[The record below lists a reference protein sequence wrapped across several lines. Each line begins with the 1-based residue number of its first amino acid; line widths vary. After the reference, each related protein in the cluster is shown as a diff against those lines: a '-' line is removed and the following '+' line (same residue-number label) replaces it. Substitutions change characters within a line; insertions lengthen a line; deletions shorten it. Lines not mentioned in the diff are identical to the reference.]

1 MDRQFWKG
9 AAAGGAVVAVVMLGR
24 FVSIYGGDTVLANRE
39 YAEKLR
45 TLEKVI
51 DTNYLEEKDED
62 ALAEGMY
69 AGLLYG
75 LNDPYSCYYTA
86 EEYEEQNTETEGSY
100 VGIGVA
106 MQKNPDGGVKIAE
119 CYEGG
124 SAYEAGIKVN
134 DIISA
139 IDGKD
144 ITDWEMEEVAD
155 YIKNQEADAVSLTV
169 HREDVEETLKIS
181 VKIADVELPSVHGEM
196 LDEKTGY
203 IEITEF
209 KGVTFEQYKETF
221 ENLEKQGMEKL
232 VIDLRDNPGGL
243 LSSVCDVL
251 GWILPEGLIVY
262 TEDKY
267 GNKVEETCDGKHPL
281 DMPLAVLVN
290 EGSASASEIFAGAVQ
305 DYGVGTIVGT
315 TTFGKGVV
323 QALYPMSDGSAV
335 KLTVSKYYTPKGKN
349 IHGEGIEPDIP
360 VKLDPEL
367 FNQTE
372 ITMEEDN
379 QLQAALQ
386 SLEEQEKEE
395 NNS

>member
-9 AAAGGAVVAVVMLGR
+9 AAVGGAAVVIAMAGR
-24 FVSIYGGDTVLANRE
+24 FVSIYGVDTVLTNRE

-45 TLEKVI
+45 TLEKII
-51 DTNYLEEKDED
+51 DTNYLEEKDKD

-86 EEYEEQNTETEGSY
+86 EEYEKQNTETEGSY

-124 SAYEAGIKVN
+124 SAYAAGIKVN
-134 DIISA
+134 DIISS

-144 ITDWEMEEVAD
+144 ITDWEMEDVAD
-155 YIKNQEADAVSLTV
+155 YIKNREADAVSLTV
-169 HREDVEETLKIS
+169 HRENVEEALDIS
-181 VKIADVELPSVHGEM
+181 VKIADVELPSVYGEM
-196 LDEKTGY
+196 LDKKTGY

-221 ENLEKQGMEKL
+221 ERLKEQGMERL

-243 LSSVCDVL
+243 LTSVCDVL

-267 GNKVEETCDGKHPL
+267 GNKMEETCDGKHPL

-305 DYGVGTIVGT
+305 DYEVGTIVGT

-349 IHGEGIEPDIP
+349 IHGEGISPDIK
-360 VKLDPEL
+360 VKLNPEL
-367 FNQTE
+367 FNETE
-372 ITMEEDN
+372 LTREEDN
-379 QLQAALQ
+379 QLQAAVQ
-386 SLEEQEKEE
+386 SLEEQEK
-395 NNS
+395 

>member
-1 MDRQFWKG
+1 MDKQFWKG
-9 AAAGGAVVAVVMLGR
+9 AAAGGAVAAAVMLGR

-45 TLEKVI
+45 TLEKII
-51 DTNYLEEKDED
+51 DTNYLEEKDKD

-86 EEYEEQNTETEGSY
+86 EEYEEQSTETEGSY

-124 SAYEAGIKVN
+124 SAYAAGIKVN
-134 DIISA
+134 DIISS

-144 ITDWEMEEVAD
+144 ITDWEMEDVAD
-155 YIKNQEADAVSLTV
+155 YIKNREADAVSLTV
-169 HREDVEETLKIS
+169 HRENVEEALDIS
-181 VKIADVELPSVHGEM
+181 VKIADVELPSVYGEM
-196 LDEKTGY
+196 LDKKTGY

-209 KGVTFEQYKETF
+209 KGVTFDQYKETF
-221 ENLEKQGMEKL
+221 ERLKGQGMERL

-243 LSSVCDVL
+243 LTSVCDVL

-267 GNKVEETCDGKHPL
+267 GNKMEETCDGKHPL

-305 DYGVGTIVGT
+305 DYDVGTIVGT

-349 IHGEGIEPDIP
+349 IHGEGISPDIK
-360 VKLDPEL
+360 VKLNPEL

-372 ITMEEDN
+372 LTREEDN
-379 QLQAALQ
+379 QLQTAVQ
-386 SLEEQEKEE
+386 SLEEQEK
-395 NNS
+395 

>member
-9 AAAGGAVVAVVMLGR
+9 AAVGGAAVVIAMTGR
-24 FVSIYGGDTVLANRE
+24 FVSIYGVDTVLTNRE

-45 TLEKVI
+45 TLEKII
-51 DTNYLEEKDED
+51 DTNYLEEKDKD

-86 EEYEEQNTETEGSY
+86 EEYEKQNTETEGSY

-124 SAYEAGIKVN
+124 SAYAAGIKVN
-134 DIISA
+134 DIISS

-144 ITDWEMEEVAD
+144 ITDWEMEDVAD
-155 YIKNQEADAVSLTV
+155 YIKNREADAVSLTV
-169 HREDVEETLKIS
+169 HRENVEEALDIS
-181 VKIADVELPSVHGEM
+181 VKIADVELPSVYGEM
-196 LDEKTGY
+196 LDKRTGY

-221 ENLEKQGMEKL
+221 ERLKEQGMERL

-243 LSSVCDVL
+243 LTSVCDVL

-267 GNKVEETCDGKHPL
+267 GNKMEETCDGKHPL

-305 DYGVGTIVGT
+305 DYEVGTIVGT

-349 IHGEGIEPDIP
+349 IHGEGISPDIK
-360 VKLDPEL
+360 VKLNPEL

-372 ITMEEDN
+372 LTKEEDN
-379 QLQAALQ
+379 QLQAAVQ
-386 SLEEQEKEE
+386 SLEEQEK
-395 NNS
+395 

>member
-9 AAAGGAVVAVVMLGR
+9 AAAGGAVVAAVMLGS

-39 YAEKLR
+39 YAKKLR
-45 TLEKVI
+45 ILENVI

-86 EEYEEQNTETEGSY
+86 EEYEKQNTETEGSY

-124 SAYEAGIKVN
+124 SAYKAGIKVN

-155 YIKNQEADAVSLTV
+155 YIKNQESDAVSLTV
-169 HREDVEETLKIS
+169 HREGVEEALEIS
-181 VKIADVELPSVHGEM
+181 VNIADVELPSVYGEM
-196 LDEKTGY
+196 LDERTGY

-221 ENLEKQGMEKL
+221 ERLEKQGMEKL

-251 GWILPEGLIVY
+251 GQILPEGLIVY

-267 GNKVEETCDGKHPL
+267 GNKMEETCDGKHPL
-281 DMPLAVLVN
+281 NMPLAVLVN

-323 QALYPMSDGSAV
+323 QAVYPMSDGSAV

-349 IHGEGIEPDIP
+349 IHGEGIKPDIS
-360 VKLDPEL
+360 VKMDPEL

-379 QLQAALQ
+379 QLQAALD
-386 SLEEQEKEE
+386 SLEEQEK
-395 NNS
+395 

>member
-9 AAAGGAVVAVVMLGR
+9 AAVGGAAVVIAMAGR
-24 FVSIYGGDTVLANRE
+24 FVSIYGVDTVLTNRE

-45 TLEKVI
+45 TLEKII
-51 DTNYLEEKDED
+51 DTNYLEEKDKD

-86 EEYEEQNTETEGSY
+86 EEYEKQNTETEGSY

-124 SAYEAGIKVN
+124 SAYAAGIKVN
-134 DIISA
+134 DIISS

-144 ITDWEMEEVAD
+144 ITDWEMEDVAD
-155 YIKNQEADAVSLTV
+155 YIKNREADAVSLTV
-169 HREDVEETLKIS
+169 HRENIEEALDIS
-181 VKIADVELPSVHGEM
+181 VKIADVELPSVYGEM
-196 LDEKTGY
+196 LDKKTGY

-221 ENLEKQGMEKL
+221 ERLKEQGMERL

-243 LSSVCDVL
+243 LTSVCDVL

-267 GNKVEETCDGKHPL
+267 GNKMEETCDGKHPL

-305 DYGVGTIVGT
+305 DYEVGTIVGT

-349 IHGEGIEPDIP
+349 IHGEGISPDIK
-360 VKLDPEL
+360 VKLNPEL

-372 ITMEEDN
+372 LTREEDN
-379 QLQAALQ
+379 QLQAAVQ
-386 SLEEQEKEE
+386 SLEEQEK
-395 NNS
+395 

>member
-9 AAAGGAVVAVVMLGR
+9 AAVGGAAVVIAMAGR
-24 FVSIYGGDTVLANRE
+24 FVSIYGVDTVLTNRE

-45 TLEKVI
+45 TLEKII
-51 DTNYLEEKDED
+51 DTNYLEEKDKD

-86 EEYEEQNTETEGSY
+86 EEYEKQNTETEGSY

-124 SAYEAGIKVN
+124 SAYAAGIKVN
-134 DIISA
+134 DIISS

-144 ITDWEMEEVAD
+144 ITDWEMEDVAD
-155 YIKNQEADAVSLTV
+155 YIKNREADAVSLTV
-169 HREDVEETLKIS
+169 HRENVEEALEIS
-181 VKIADVELPSVHGEM
+181 VKIADVELPSVYGEM
-196 LDEKTGY
+196 LDKKTGY

-221 ENLEKQGMEKL
+221 ERLKEQGMERL

-243 LSSVCDVL
+243 LTSVCDVL

-267 GNKVEETCDGKHPL
+267 GNKMEETCDGKHPL

-305 DYGVGTIVGT
+305 DYEVGTIVGT

-349 IHGEGIEPDIP
+349 IHGEGISPDIK
-360 VKLDPEL
+360 VKLNPEL

-372 ITMEEDN
+372 LTREEDN
-379 QLQAALQ
+379 QLQAAVQ
-386 SLEEQEKEE
+386 SLEEQEK
-395 NNS
+395 

>member
-9 AAAGGAVVAVVMLGR
+9 AAVGGAAVVIAMAGR
-24 FVSIYGGDTVLANRE
+24 FVSIYGVDTVLTNRE

-45 TLEKVI
+45 TLEKII
-51 DTNYLEEKDED
+51 DTNYLEEKDKD

-86 EEYEEQNTETEGSY
+86 EEYEKQNTETEGSY

-124 SAYEAGIKVN
+124 SAYAAGIKVN
-134 DIISA
+134 DIISS

-144 ITDWEMEEVAD
+144 ITDWEMEDVAD
-155 YIKNQEADAVSLTV
+155 YIKNREADAVSLTV
-169 HREDVEETLKIS
+169 HRENIEEALDIS
-181 VKIADVELPSVHGEM
+181 VKIADVELPSVYGEM
-196 LDEKTGY
+196 LDKKTGY

-221 ENLEKQGMEKL
+221 ERLKEQGMERL

-243 LSSVCDVL
+243 LTSVCDVL

-267 GNKVEETCDGKHPL
+267 GNKMEETCDGKHPL

-305 DYGVGTIVGT
+305 DYEVGTIVGT

-349 IHGEGIEPDIP
+349 IHGEGISPDIK
-360 VKLDPEL
+360 VKLNPEL

-372 ITMEEDN
+372 LTREEDN
-379 QLQAALQ
+379 QLQTAVQ
-386 SLEEQEKEE
+386 SLEEQEK
-395 NNS
+395 

>member
-1 MDRQFWKG
+1 MDKQFWKG
-9 AAAGGAVVAVVMLGR
+9 AAAGGAVAAAVMLGR

-45 TLEKVI
+45 TLEKII
-51 DTNYLEEKDED
+51 DTNYLEEKDKD

-86 EEYEEQNTETEGSY
+86 EEYEEQSTETEGSY

-124 SAYEAGIKVN
+124 SAYAAGIKVN
-134 DIISA
+134 DIISS

-144 ITDWEMEEVAD
+144 ITDWEMEDVAD
-155 YIKNQEADAVSLTV
+155 YIKNREADAVSLTV
-169 HREDVEETLKIS
+169 HRENVEEALDIS
-181 VKIADVELPSVHGEM
+181 VKIADVELPSVYGEM
-196 LDEKTGY
+196 LDKKTGY

-209 KGVTFEQYKETF
+209 KGVTFDQYKETF
-221 ENLEKQGMEKL
+221 ERLKGQGMERL

-243 LSSVCDVL
+243 LTSVCDVL

-267 GNKVEETCDGKHPL
+267 GNKMEETCDGKHPL

-305 DYGVGTIVGT
+305 DYEVGTIVGT

-349 IHGEGIEPDIP
+349 IHGEGISPDIK
-360 VKLDPEL
+360 VKLNPEL

-372 ITMEEDN
+372 LTREEDN
-379 QLQAALQ
+379 QLQTAVQ
-386 SLEEQEKEE
+386 SLEEQEK
-395 NNS
+395 

>member
-9 AAAGGAVVAVVMLGR
+9 AAVGGAVVVIAMAGR
-24 FVSIYGGDTVLANRE
+24 FVSIYGVDTVLTNRE

-45 TLEKVI
+45 TLEKII
-51 DTNYLEEKDED
+51 DTNYLEEKDKD

-86 EEYEEQNTETEGSY
+86 EEYEKQNTETEGSY

-124 SAYEAGIKVN
+124 SAYAAGIKVN
-134 DIISA
+134 DIISS

-144 ITDWEMEEVAD
+144 ITDWEMEDVAD
-155 YIKNQEADAVSLTV
+155 YIKNREADAVSLTV
-169 HREDVEETLKIS
+169 HRENVEEALDIS
-181 VKIADVELPSVHGEM
+181 VKIADVELPSVYGEM
-196 LDEKTGY
+196 LDKRTGY

-221 ENLEKQGMEKL
+221 ERLKEQGMERL

-243 LSSVCDVL
+243 LTSVCDVL

-267 GNKVEETCDGKHPL
+267 GNKMEETCDGKHPL

-305 DYGVGTIVGT
+305 DYEVGTIVGT

-349 IHGEGIEPDIP
+349 IHGAGISPDIK
-360 VKLDPEL
+360 VKLNPEL

-372 ITMEEDN
+372 LTREEDN
-379 QLQAALQ
+379 QLQAAVQ
-386 SLEEQEKEE
+386 SLEEQEK
-395 NNS
+395 

>member
-9 AAAGGAVVAVVMLGR
+9 AAVGGAAVVIAMAGR
-24 FVSIYGGDTVLANRE
+24 FVSIYGVDTVLTNRE

-45 TLEKVI
+45 TLEKII
-51 DTNYLEEKDED
+51 DTNYLEEKDKD

-86 EEYEEQNTETEGSY
+86 EEYEKQNTETEGSY

-124 SAYEAGIKVN
+124 SAYAAGIKVN
-134 DIISA
+134 DIISS

-144 ITDWEMEEVAD
+144 ITDWEMEDVAD
-155 YIKNQEADAVSLTV
+155 YIKNREADAVSLTV
-169 HREDVEETLKIS
+169 HRENVEEALDIS
-181 VKIADVELPSVHGEM
+181 VKIADVELPSVYGEM
-196 LDEKTGY
+196 LDKKTGY

-221 ENLEKQGMEKL
+221 ERLKEQGMERL

-243 LSSVCDVL
+243 LTSVCDVL

-267 GNKVEETCDGKHPL
+267 GNKMEETCDGKHPL

-305 DYGVGTIVGT
+305 DYEVGTIVGT
-315 TTFGKGVV
+315 RTFGKGVV

-349 IHGEGIEPDIP
+349 IHGEGISPDIK
-360 VKLDPEL
+360 VKLNPEL

-372 ITMEEDN
+372 LTREEDN
-379 QLQAALQ
+379 QLQAAVQ
-386 SLEEQEKEE
+386 SLEEQEK
-395 NNS
+395 

>member
-9 AAAGGAVVAVVMLGR
+9 AAVGGAAVVIAMAGR
-24 FVSIYGGDTVLANRE
+24 FVSIYGVDTVLTNRE

-45 TLEKVI
+45 TLEKII
-51 DTNYLEEKDED
+51 DTNYLEEKDKD

-86 EEYEEQNTETEGSY
+86 EEYEKQNTETEGSY

-124 SAYEAGIKVN
+124 SAYAAGIKVN
-134 DIISA
+134 DIISS

-144 ITDWEMEEVAD
+144 ITDWEMEDVAD
-155 YIKNQEADAVSLTV
+155 YIKNREADAVSLTV
-169 HREDVEETLKIS
+169 HRENVEEALDIS
-181 VKIADVELPSVHGEM
+181 VKIADVELPSVYGEM
-196 LDEKTGY
+196 LDKKTGY

-221 ENLEKQGMEKL
+221 ERLKEQGMERL

-243 LSSVCDVL
+243 LTSVCDVL

-267 GNKVEETCDGKHPL
+267 GNKMEETCDGKHPL
-281 DMPLAVLVN
+281 DMPLAGLVN

-305 DYGVGTIVGT
+305 DYEVGTIVGT

-349 IHGEGIEPDIP
+349 IHGEGISPDIK
-360 VKLDPEL
+360 VKLNPEL

-372 ITMEEDN
+372 LTREEDN
-379 QLQAALQ
+379 QLQAAVQ
-386 SLEEQEKEE
+386 SLEEQEK
-395 NNS
+395 

>member
-9 AAAGGAVVAVVMLGR
+9 AAVGGAVVVIAMAGR
-24 FVSIYGGDTVLANRE
+24 FVSIYGVDTVLTNRE

-45 TLEKVI
+45 TLEKII
-51 DTNYLEEKDED
+51 DTNYLEEKDKD

-86 EEYEEQNTETEGSY
+86 EEYEKQNTETEGSY

-124 SAYEAGIKVN
+124 SAYAAGIKVN
-134 DIISA
+134 DIISS

-144 ITDWEMEEVAD
+144 ITDWEMEDVAD
-155 YIKNQEADAVSLTV
+155 YIKNREADAVSLTV
-169 HREDVEETLKIS
+169 HRENVEEALDIS
-181 VKIADVELPSVHGEM
+181 VKIADVELPSVYGEM
-196 LDEKTGY
+196 LDKKTGY

-221 ENLEKQGMEKL
+221 ERLKEQGMERL

-243 LSSVCDVL
+243 LTSVCDVL

-267 GNKVEETCDGKHPL
+267 GNKMEETCDGKHPL
-281 DMPLAVLVN
+281 DMPLTVLVN

-305 DYGVGTIVGT
+305 DYEVGTIVGT

-349 IHGEGIEPDIP
+349 IHGEGISPDIK
-360 VKLDPEL
+360 VKLNPEL

-372 ITMEEDN
+372 LTREEDN
-379 QLQAALQ
+379 QLQAAVQ
-386 SLEEQEKEE
+386 SLEEQEK
-395 NNS
+395 

>member
-9 AAAGGAVVAVVMLGR
+9 AAVGGAAVVIAMAGR
-24 FVSIYGGDTVLANRE
+24 FVSIYGVDTVLTNRE

-45 TLEKVI
+45 TLEKII
-51 DTNYLEEKDED
+51 DTNYLEEKDKD

-86 EEYEEQNTETEGSY
+86 EEYEKQNTETEGSY

-124 SAYEAGIKVN
+124 SAYAAGIKVN
-134 DIISA
+134 DIISS

-144 ITDWEMEEVAD
+144 ITDWEMEDVAD
-155 YIKNQEADAVSLTV
+155 YIKNREADAVSLTV
-169 HREDVEETLKIS
+169 HRENVEEALDIS
-181 VKIADVELPSVHGEM
+181 VKIADVELPSVYGEM
-196 LDEKTGY
+196 LDKKTGY

-221 ENLEKQGMEKL
+221 ECLKEQGMERL

-243 LSSVCDVL
+243 LTSVCDVL

-267 GNKVEETCDGKHPL
+267 GNKMEETCDGKHPL

-305 DYGVGTIVGT
+305 DYEVGTIVGT

-349 IHGEGIEPDIP
+349 IHGEGISPDIK
-360 VKLDPEL
+360 VKLNPEL

-372 ITMEEDN
+372 LTREEDN
-379 QLQAALQ
+379 QLQTAVQ
-386 SLEEQEKEE
+386 SLEEQEK
-395 NNS
+395 

>member
-9 AAAGGAVVAVVMLGR
+9 AAVGGAAVVIAMAGR
-24 FVSIYGGDTVLANRE
+24 FVSIYGVDTVLTNRE

-45 TLEKVI
+45 TLEKII
-51 DTNYLEEKDED
+51 DTNYLEEKDKD

-86 EEYEEQNTETEGSY
+86 EEYEKQNTETEGSY

-124 SAYEAGIKVN
+124 SAYAAGIKVN
-134 DIISA
+134 DIISS

-144 ITDWEMEEVAD
+144 ITDWEMEDVAD
-155 YIKNQEADAVSLTV
+155 YIKNREADAVSLTV
-169 HREDVEETLKIS
+169 HRENVEEALDIS
-181 VKIADVELPSVHGEM
+181 VKIADVELPSVYGEM
-196 LDEKTGY
+196 LDKKTGY

-221 ENLEKQGMEKL
+221 ERLKEQGMERL

-243 LSSVCDVL
+243 LTSVCDVL

-267 GNKVEETCDGKHPL
+267 GNKMEETCDGKHPL

-349 IHGEGIEPDIP
+349 IHGEGISPDIK
-360 VKLDPEL
+360 VKLNPEL
-367 FNQTE
+367 FNETE
-372 ITMEEDN
+372 LTREEDN
-379 QLQAALQ
+379 QLQAAVQ
-386 SLEEQEKEE
+386 SLEEQEK
-395 NNS
+395 

>member
-9 AAAGGAVVAVVMLGR
+9 AAVGGAAVVIAMAGR
-24 FVSIYGGDTVLANRE
+24 FVSIYGVDTVLTNRE

-45 TLEKVI
+45 TLEKII
-51 DTNYLEEKDED
+51 DTNYLEEKDKD

-86 EEYEEQNTETEGSY
+86 EEYEKQNTETEGSY

-124 SAYEAGIKVN
+124 SAYAAGIKVN
-134 DIISA
+134 DIISS

-144 ITDWEMEEVAD
+144 ITDWEMEDVAD
-155 YIKNQEADAVSLTV
+155 YIKNREADAVSLTV
-169 HREDVEETLKIS
+169 HRENIEEALDIS
-181 VKIADVELPSVHGEM
+181 VKIADVELPSVYGEM
-196 LDEKTGY
+196 LDKKTGY

-221 ENLEKQGMEKL
+221 ERLKEQGMERL

-243 LSSVCDVL
+243 LTSVCDVL

-267 GNKVEETCDGKHPL
+267 GNKMEETCDGKHPL

-305 DYGVGTIVGT
+305 DYEVGTIVGT

-349 IHGEGIEPDIP
+349 IHGEGISPDIK
-360 VKLDPEL
+360 VKLNPEL
-367 FNQTE
+367 FNETE
-372 ITMEEDN
+372 LTREEDN
-379 QLQAALQ
+379 QLQTAVQ
-386 SLEEQEKEE
+386 SLEEQEK
-395 NNS
+395 

>member
-9 AAAGGAVVAVVMLGR
+9 AAVGGAAVVIAMTGR
-24 FVSIYGGDTVLANRE
+24 FVSIYGVDTVLTNRE

-45 TLEKVI
+45 TLEKII
-51 DTNYLEEKDED
+51 DTNYLEEKDKD

-86 EEYEEQNTETEGSY
+86 EEYEKQNTETEGSY

-124 SAYEAGIKVN
+124 SAYAAGIKVN
-134 DIISA
+134 DIISS

-144 ITDWEMEEVAD
+144 ITDWEMEDVAD
-155 YIKNQEADAVSLTV
+155 YIKNREADAVSLTV
-169 HREDVEETLKIS
+169 HRENVEEALDIS
-181 VKIADVELPSVHGEM
+181 VKIADVELPSVYGEM
-196 LDEKTGY
+196 LDKRTGY

-221 ENLEKQGMEKL
+221 ERLKEQGMERL

-243 LSSVCDVL
+243 LTSVCDVL

-267 GNKVEETCDGKHPL
+267 GNKMEETCDGKHPL

-305 DYGVGTIVGT
+305 DYEVGTIVGT

-349 IHGEGIEPDIP
+349 IHGEGISPDIK
-360 VKLDPEL
+360 VKLNPEL

-372 ITMEEDN
+372 LTREEDN
-379 QLQAALQ
+379 QLQVAVQ
-386 SLEEQEKEE
+386 SLEEQEK
-395 NNS
+395 

>member
-9 AAAGGAVVAVVMLGR
+9 AAVGGAAVVIAMAGR
-24 FVSIYGGDTVLANRE
+24 FVSIYGVDTVLTNRE

-45 TLEKVI
+45 TLEKII
-51 DTNYLEEKDED
+51 DTNYLEEKDKD

-86 EEYEEQNTETEGSY
+86 EEYEKQNTETEGSY

-124 SAYEAGIKVN
+124 SAYAAGIKVN
-134 DIISA
+134 DIISS

-144 ITDWEMEEVAD
+144 ITDWEMEDVAD
-155 YIKNQEADAVSLTV
+155 YIKNREADAVSLTV
-169 HREDVEETLKIS
+169 HRENVEEALDIS
-181 VKIADVELPSVHGEM
+181 VKIADVELPSVYGEM
-196 LDEKTGY
+196 LDKKTGY

-221 ENLEKQGMEKL
+221 ERLKEQGMERL

-243 LSSVCDVL
+243 LTSVCDVL

-267 GNKVEETCDGKHPL
+267 GNKMEETCDGKHPL
-281 DMPLAVLVN
+281 DMPFAVLVN

-305 DYGVGTIVGT
+305 DYEVGTIVGT

-349 IHGEGIEPDIP
+349 IHGEGISPDIK
-360 VKLDPEL
+360 VKLNPEL

-372 ITMEEDN
+372 LTREEDN
-379 QLQAALQ
+379 QLQAAVQ
-386 SLEEQEKEE
+386 SLEEQEK
-395 NNS
+395 

>member
-9 AAAGGAVVAVVMLGR
+9 AAVGGAAVVIAMAGR
-24 FVSIYGGDTVLANRE
+24 FVSIYGVDTVLTNRE

-45 TLEKVI
+45 TLEKII
-51 DTNYLEEKDED
+51 DTNYLEEKDKD

-86 EEYEEQNTETEGSY
+86 EEYEKQNTETEGSY

-124 SAYEAGIKVN
+124 SAYAAGIKVN
-134 DIISA
+134 DIISS

-144 ITDWEMEEVAD
+144 ITDWEMEDVAD
-155 YIKNQEADAVSLTV
+155 YIKNREADAVSLTV
-169 HREDVEETLKIS
+169 HRENVEEALDIS
-181 VKIADVELPSVHGEM
+181 VKIADVELPSVYGEM
-196 LDEKTGY
+196 LDKKTGY

-221 ENLEKQGMEKL
+221 ERLKEQGMESL

-243 LSSVCDVL
+243 LTSVCDVL

-267 GNKVEETCDGKHPL
+267 GNKMEETCDGKHPL

-305 DYGVGTIVGT
+305 DYEVGTIVGT

-349 IHGEGIEPDIP
+349 IHGEGISPDIK
-360 VKLDPEL
+360 VKLNPEL

-372 ITMEEDN
+372 LTREEDN
-379 QLQAALQ
+379 QLQAAIQ
-386 SLEEQEKEE
+386 SLEEQEK
-395 NNS
+395 

>member
-9 AAAGGAVVAVVMLGR
+9 AAVGGAAVVIAMAGR
-24 FVSIYGGDTVLANRE
+24 FVSIYGVDTVLTNRE

-45 TLEKVI
+45 TLEKII
-51 DTNYLEEKDED
+51 DTNYLEEKDKD

-86 EEYEEQNTETEGSY
+86 EEYEKQNTETEGSY

-124 SAYEAGIKVN
+124 SAYAAGIKVN
-134 DIISA
+134 DIISS

-144 ITDWEMEEVAD
+144 ITDWEMEDVAD
-155 YIKNQEADAVSLTV
+155 YIKNREADAVSLTV
-169 HREDVEETLKIS
+169 HRENVEEALDIS
-181 VKIADVELPSVHGEM
+181 VKIADVELPSVYGEM
-196 LDEKTGY
+196 LDKKTGY

-221 ENLEKQGMEKL
+221 ERLKEQGMERL

-243 LSSVCDVL
+243 LTSVCDVL

-267 GNKVEETCDGKHPL
+267 GNKMEETCDGKHPL

-305 DYGVGTIVGT
+305 DYEVGTIVGT

-349 IHGEGIEPDIP
+349 IHGEGISPDIK
-360 VKLDPEL
+360 VKLNPEL

-372 ITMEEDN
+372 LTKEEDN
-379 QLQAALQ
+379 QLQAAVQ
-386 SLEEQEKEE
+386 SLEEQEK
-395 NNS
+395 

>member
-9 AAAGGAVVAVVMLGR
+9 AAVGGAAVVIAMAGR
-24 FVSIYGGDTVLANRE
+24 FVSIYGVDTVLTNRE

-45 TLEKVI
+45 TLEKII
-51 DTNYLEEKDED
+51 DTNYLEEKDKD

-86 EEYEEQNTETEGSY
+86 EEYEKQNTETEGSY

-124 SAYEAGIKVN
+124 SAYAAGIKVN
-134 DIISA
+134 DIISS

-144 ITDWEMEEVAD
+144 ITDWEMEDVAD
-155 YIKNQEADAVSLTV
+155 YIKNREADAVSLTV
-169 HREDVEETLKIS
+169 HRENVEEALDIS
-181 VKIADVELPSVHGEM
+181 VKIADVELPSVYGEM
-196 LDEKTGY
+196 LDKKTGY

-221 ENLEKQGMEKL
+221 ERLKEQGMERL

-243 LSSVCDVL
+243 LTSVCDVL

-267 GNKVEETCDGKHPL
+267 GNKMEETCDGKHPL

-305 DYGVGTIVGT
+305 DYEVGTIVGT

-349 IHGEGIEPDIP
+349 IRGEGISPDIK
-360 VKLDPEL
+360 VKLNPEL

-372 ITMEEDN
+372 LTREEDN
-379 QLQAALQ
+379 QLQTAVQ
-386 SLEEQEKEE
+386 SLEEQEK
-395 NNS
+395 

>member
-1 MDRQFWKG
+1 MDKQFWKG
-9 AAAGGAVVAVVMLGR
+9 AAAGGAVAAAVMLGR

-45 TLEKVI
+45 TLEKII
-51 DTNYLEEKDED
+51 DTNYLEEKDKD

-86 EEYEEQNTETEGSY
+86 EEYEEQSTETEGSY

-124 SAYEAGIKVN
+124 SAYAAGIKVN
-134 DIISA
+134 DIISS

-144 ITDWEMEEVAD
+144 ITDWEMEDVAD
-155 YIKNQEADAVSLTV
+155 YIKNREADAVSLTV
-169 HREDVEETLKIS
+169 HRENVEEALDIS
-181 VKIADVELPSVHGEM
+181 VKIADVELPSVYGEM
-196 LDEKTGY
+196 LDKKTGY

-209 KGVTFEQYKETF
+209 KGVTFDQYKETF
-221 ENLEKQGMEKL
+221 ERLKGQGMERL

-243 LSSVCDVL
+243 LTSVCDVL

-267 GNKVEETCDGKHPL
+267 GNKMEETCDGKHPL

-305 DYGVGTIVGT
+305 DYDVGTIVGT

-349 IHGEGIEPDIP
+349 IHGEGISPDIK
-360 VKLDPEL
+360 VKLNPEL
-367 FNQTE
+367 FTQTE
-372 ITMEEDN
+372 LTREEDN
-379 QLQAALQ
+379 QLQTAVQ
-386 SLEEQEKEE
+386 SLEEQEK
-395 NNS
+395 

>member
-1 MDRQFWKG
+1 MDKQFWKG
-9 AAAGGAVVAVVMLGR
+9 AAAGGAVAAAVMLGR

-45 TLEKVI
+45 TLEKII
-51 DTNYLEEKDED
+51 DTNYLEEKDKD

-86 EEYEEQNTETEGSY
+86 EEYEKQNTETEGSY

-106 MQKNPDGGVKIAE
+106 MQKNSDGGVKIAE

-124 SAYEAGIKVN
+124 SAYAAGIKVN
-134 DIISA
+134 DIISS

-144 ITDWEMEEVAD
+144 ITDWEMEDVAD
-155 YIKNQEADAVSLTV
+155 YIKNREADAVSLTV
-169 HREDVEETLKIS
+169 HRENIEEALDIS
-181 VKIADVELPSVHGEM
+181 VKIADVELPSVYGEM
-196 LDEKTGY
+196 LDKKTGY

-221 ENLEKQGMEKL
+221 ERLKEQGMERL

-243 LSSVCDVL
+243 LTSVCDVL

-267 GNKVEETCDGKHPL
+267 GNKMEETCDGKHPL

-305 DYGVGTIVGT
+305 DYDVGTIVGT

-349 IHGEGIEPDIP
+349 IHGEGISPDIK
-360 VKLDPEL
+360 VKLNPEL

-372 ITMEEDN
+372 FTREEDN
-379 QLQAALQ
+379 QLQAAVQ
-386 SLEEQEKEE
+386 SLEEQEK
-395 NNS
+395 

>member
-9 AAAGGAVVAVVMLGR
+9 AAVGGAVVVIAMAGR
-24 FVSIYGGDTVLANRE
+24 FVSIYGVDTVLTNRE

-45 TLEKVI
+45 TLEKII
-51 DTNYLEEKDED
+51 DTNYLEEKDKD

-75 LNDPYSCYYTA
+75 LNDPYSRYYTA
-86 EEYEEQNTETEGSY
+86 EEYEKQNTETEGSY

-124 SAYEAGIKVN
+124 SAYAAGIKVN
-134 DIISA
+134 DIISS

-144 ITDWEMEEVAD
+144 ITDWEMEDVAD
-155 YIKNQEADAVSLTV
+155 YIKNREADAVSLTV
-169 HREDVEETLKIS
+169 HRENVEEALDIS
-181 VKIADVELPSVHGEM
+181 VKIADVELPSVYGEM
-196 LDEKTGY
+196 LDKRTGY

-221 ENLEKQGMEKL
+221 ERLKEQGMERL

-243 LSSVCDVL
+243 LTSVCDVL

-267 GNKVEETCDGKHPL
+267 GNKMEETCDGKHPL

-305 DYGVGTIVGT
+305 DYEVGTIVGT

-349 IHGEGIEPDIP
+349 IHGEGISPDIK
-360 VKLDPEL
+360 VKLNPEL

-372 ITMEEDN
+372 LTKEEDN
-379 QLQAALQ
+379 QLRAAVQ
-386 SLEEQEKEE
+386 SLEEQEK
-395 NNS
+395 

>member
-9 AAAGGAVVAVVMLGR
+9 AAVGGAAVVIAMTGR
-24 FVSIYGGDTVLANRE
+24 FVSIYGVDTVLTNRE

-45 TLEKVI
+45 TLEKII
-51 DTNYLEEKDED
+51 DTNYLEEKDKD

-86 EEYEEQNTETEGSY
+86 EEYEKQNTETEGSY

-124 SAYEAGIKVN
+124 SAYAAGIKVN
-134 DIISA
+134 DIISS

-144 ITDWEMEEVAD
+144 ITDWEMEDVAD
-155 YIKNQEADAVSLTV
+155 YIKNREADAVSLTV
-169 HREDVEETLKIS
+169 HRENVEEALDIS
-181 VKIADVELPSVHGEM
+181 VKIADVELPSVYGEM
-196 LDEKTGY
+196 LDKRTGY

-221 ENLEKQGMEKL
+221 ERLKEQGMERL

-243 LSSVCDVL
+243 LTSVCDVL

-267 GNKVEETCDGKHPL
+267 GNKMEETCDGKHPL

-305 DYGVGTIVGT
+305 DYEVGTIVGT
-315 TTFGKGVV
+315 RTFGKGVV

-349 IHGEGIEPDIP
+349 IHGEGISPDIK
-360 VKLDPEL
+360 VKLNPEL

-372 ITMEEDN
+372 LTREEDN
-379 QLQAALQ
+379 QLQAAVQ
-386 SLEEQEKEE
+386 SLEEQEK
-395 NNS
+395 

>member
-9 AAAGGAVVAVVMLGR
+9 AAVGGAAVVIAMAGR
-24 FVSIYGGDTVLANRE
+24 FVSIYGVDTVLTNRE

-45 TLEKVI
+45 TLEKII
-51 DTNYLEEKDED
+51 DTNYLEEKDKD

-86 EEYEEQNTETEGSY
+86 EEYEKQNTETEGSY

-124 SAYEAGIKVN
+124 SAYAAGIKVN
-134 DIISA
+134 DIISS

-144 ITDWEMEEVAD
+144 ITDWEMEDVAD
-155 YIKNQEADAVSLTV
+155 YIKNREANAVSLTV
-169 HREDVEETLKIS
+169 HRENVEEALDIS
-181 VKIADVELPSVHGEM
+181 VKIADVELPSVYGEM
-196 LDEKTGY
+196 LDKKTGY

-221 ENLEKQGMEKL
+221 ERLKEQGMERL

-243 LSSVCDVL
+243 LTSVCDVL

-267 GNKVEETCDGKHPL
+267 GNKMEETCDGKHPL

-305 DYGVGTIVGT
+305 DYEVGTIVGT

-349 IHGEGIEPDIP
+349 IHGEGISPDIK
-360 VKLDPEL
+360 VKLNPEL

-372 ITMEEDN
+372 LTREEDN
-379 QLQAALQ
+379 QLQAAVQ
-386 SLEEQEKEE
+386 SLEEQEK
-395 NNS
+395 

>member
-1 MDRQFWKG
+1 MDKQFWKG
-9 AAAGGAVVAVVMLGR
+9 AAAGGAVAAAVMLGR

-45 TLEKVI
+45 TLEKII
-51 DTNYLEEKDED
+51 DTNYLEEKDKD

-86 EEYEEQNTETEGSY
+86 EEYEEQSTETEGSY

-124 SAYEAGIKVN
+124 SAYAAGIKVN
-134 DIISA
+134 DIISS

-144 ITDWEMEEVAD
+144 ITDWEMEDVAD
-155 YIKNQEADAVSLTV
+155 YIKNREADAVSLTV
-169 HREDVEETLKIS
+169 HRENVEEALDIL
-181 VKIADVELPSVHGEM
+181 VKIADVELPSVYGEM
-196 LDEKTGY
+196 LDKKTGY

-221 ENLEKQGMEKL
+221 ERLKEQGMERL

-243 LSSVCDVL
+243 LTSVCDVL

-267 GNKVEETCDGKHPL
+267 GNKMEETCDGKHPL

-305 DYGVGTIVGT
+305 DYEVGTIVGT

-349 IHGEGIEPDIP
+349 IHGEGISPDIK
-360 VKLDPEL
+360 VKLNPEL

-372 ITMEEDN
+372 LTREEDN
-379 QLQAALQ
+379 QLQAAVQ
-386 SLEEQEKEE
+386 SLEEQEK
-395 NNS
+395 

>member
-9 AAAGGAVVAVVMLGR
+9 AAVGGAAVVIAMAGR
-24 FVSIYGGDTVLANRE
+24 FVSIYGVDTVLTNRE

-45 TLEKVI
+45 TLEKII
-51 DTNYLEEKDED
+51 DTNYLEEKDKD

-86 EEYEEQNTETEGSY
+86 EEYEKQNTETEGSY

-124 SAYEAGIKVN
+124 SAYAAGIKVN
-134 DIISA
+134 DIISS

-144 ITDWEMEEVAD
+144 ITDWEMEDVAD
-155 YIKNQEADAVSLTV
+155 YIKNREADAVSLTV
-169 HREDVEETLKIS
+169 HRENVEEALDIS
-181 VKIADVELPSVHGEM
+181 VKIADVELPSVYGEM
-196 LDEKTGY
+196 LDKRTGY

-221 ENLEKQGMEKL
+221 ERLKEQGMERL

-243 LSSVCDVL
+243 LTSVCDVL

-267 GNKVEETCDGKHPL
+267 GNKMEETCDGKHPL

-305 DYGVGTIVGT
+305 DYEVGTIVGT

-349 IHGEGIEPDIP
+349 IHGEGISPDIK
-360 VKLDPEL
+360 VKLNPEL
-367 FNQTE
+367 FNETE
-372 ITMEEDN
+372 LTREEDN
-379 QLQAALQ
+379 QLQTAVQ
-386 SLEEQEKEE
+386 SLEEQEK
-395 NNS
+395 

>member
-9 AAAGGAVVAVVMLGR
+9 AAVGGAAVVIAMAGR
-24 FVSIYGGDTVLANRE
+24 FVSIYGVDTVLTNRE

-45 TLEKVI
+45 TLEKII
-51 DTNYLEEKDED
+51 DTNYLEEKDKD

-86 EEYEEQNTETEGSY
+86 EEYEKQNTETEGSY

-124 SAYEAGIKVN
+124 SAYAAGIKVN
-134 DIISA
+134 DIISS

-144 ITDWEMEEVAD
+144 ITDWEMEDVAD
-155 YIKNQEADAVSLTV
+155 YIKNREADAVSLTV
-169 HREDVEETLKIS
+169 HRENVEEALDIS
-181 VKIADVELPSVHGEM
+181 VKIADVELPSVYGEM
-196 LDEKTGY
+196 LDKKTGY

-221 ENLEKQGMEKL
+221 ERLKEQGMERL

-243 LSSVCDVL
+243 LTSVCDVL

-267 GNKVEETCDGKHPL
+267 GNKMEETCDGKHPL

-305 DYGVGTIVGT
+305 DYEVGTIVGT

-323 QALYPMSDGSAV
+323 QALYPMSDGNAV

-349 IHGEGIEPDIP
+349 IHGEGISPDIK
-360 VKLDPEL
+360 VKLNPEL

-372 ITMEEDN
+372 LTREEDN
-379 QLQAALQ
+379 QLQTAVQ
-386 SLEEQEKEE
+386 SLEEQEK
-395 NNS
+395 

>member
-9 AAAGGAVVAVVMLGR
+9 AAVGGAAVVIAMAGR
-24 FVSIYGGDTVLANRE
+24 FVSIYGVDTVLTNRE

-45 TLEKVI
+45 TLEKII
-51 DTNYLEEKDED
+51 DTNYLEEKDKD

-86 EEYEEQNTETEGSY
+86 EEYEKQNTETEGSY

-124 SAYEAGIKVN
+124 SAYAAGIKVN
-134 DIISA
+134 DIISS

-144 ITDWEMEEVAD
+144 ITDWEMEDVAD
-155 YIKNQEADAVSLTV
+155 YIKNREADAVSLTV
-169 HREDVEETLKIS
+169 HRENVEEALDIS
-181 VKIADVELPSVHGEM
+181 VKIADVELPSVYGEM
-196 LDEKTGY
+196 LDKKTGY

-221 ENLEKQGMEKL
+221 ERLKEQGMERL

-243 LSSVCDVL
+243 LTSVCDVL

-267 GNKVEETCDGKHPL
+267 GNKMEETCDGKHPL

-305 DYGVGTIVGT
+305 DYEVGTIVGT

-349 IHGEGIEPDIP
+349 IHGEGISPDIK
-360 VKLDPEL
+360 VKLNPEL

-372 ITMEEDN
+372 LTREEDN
-379 QLQAALQ
+379 QLQAAVQ
-386 SLEEQEKEE
+386 SWKNRR

>member
-9 AAAGGAVVAVVMLGR
+9 AAVGGAVVVIAMAGR
-24 FVSIYGGDTVLANRE
+24 FVSIYGVDTVLTNRE

-45 TLEKVI
+45 TLEKII
-51 DTNYLEEKDED
+51 DTNYLEEKDKD

-86 EEYEEQNTETEGSY
+86 EEYEKQNTETEGSY

-124 SAYEAGIKVN
+124 SAYAAGIKVN
-134 DIISA
+134 DIISS

-144 ITDWEMEEVAD
+144 ITDWEMEDVAD
-155 YIKNQEADAVSLTV
+155 YIKNREADAVSLTV
-169 HREDVEETLKIS
+169 HRENVEEALDIS
-181 VKIADVELPSVHGEM
+181 VKIADVELPSVYGEM
-196 LDEKTGY
+196 LDKRTGY

-221 ENLEKQGMEKL
+221 ERLKEQGMERL

-243 LSSVCDVL
+243 LTSVCDVL

-267 GNKVEETCDGKHPL
+267 GNKMEENCDGKHPL

-305 DYGVGTIVGT
+305 DYEVGTIVGT

-335 KLTVSKYYTPKGKN
+335 KLTASKYYTPKGKN
-349 IHGEGIEPDIP
+349 IHGEGISPDIK
-360 VKLDPEL
+360 VKLNPEL

-372 ITMEEDN
+372 LTKEEDN
-379 QLQAALQ
+379 QLRAAVQ
-386 SLEEQEKEE
+386 SLEEQEK
-395 NNS
+395 

>member
-1 MDRQFWKG
+1 M
-9 AAAGGAVVAVVMLGR
+9 AGR
-24 FVSIYGGDTVLANRE
+24 FVSIYGVDTVLTNRE

-45 TLEKVI
+45 TLEKII
-51 DTNYLEEKDED
+51 DTNYLEEKDKD

-86 EEYEEQNTETEGSY
+86 EEYEKQNTETEGSY

-124 SAYEAGIKVN
+124 SAYAAGIKVN
-134 DIISA
+134 DIISS

-144 ITDWEMEEVAD
+144 ITDWEMEDVAD
-155 YIKNQEADAVSLTV
+155 YIKNREADAVSLTV
-169 HREDVEETLKIS
+169 HRENVEEALDIS
-181 VKIADVELPSVHGEM
+181 VKIADVELPSVYGEM
-196 LDEKTGY
+196 LDKKTGY

-221 ENLEKQGMEKL
+221 ESLKEQGMERL

-243 LSSVCDVL
+243 LTSVCDVL

-267 GNKVEETCDGKHPL
+267 GNKMEETCDGKHPL

-305 DYGVGTIVGT
+305 DYEVGTIVGT

-349 IHGEGIEPDIP
+349 IHGEGISPDIK
-360 VKLDPEL
+360 VKLNPEL
-367 FNQTE
+367 FNETE
-372 ITMEEDN
+372 LTREEDN
-379 QLQAALQ
+379 QLQAAVQ
-386 SLEEQEKEE
+386 SLEEQEK
-395 NNS
+395 

>member
-9 AAAGGAVVAVVMLGR
+9 AAVGGAAVVIAMAGR
-24 FVSIYGGDTVLANRE
+24 FVSIYGVDTVLTNRE

-45 TLEKVI
+45 TLEKII
-51 DTNYLEEKDED
+51 DTNYLEEKDKD

-124 SAYEAGIKVN
+124 SAYAAGIKVN
-134 DIISA
+134 DIISS

-144 ITDWEMEEVAD
+144 ITDWEMEDVAD
-155 YIKNQEADAVSLTV
+155 YIKNREADAVSLTV
-169 HREDVEETLKIS
+169 HRENVEEALDIS
-181 VKIADVELPSVHGEM
+181 VKIADVELPSVYGEM
-196 LDEKTGY
+196 LDKKTGY

-221 ENLEKQGMEKL
+221 ERLKEQGMERL

-243 LSSVCDVL
+243 LTSVCDVL

-267 GNKVEETCDGKHPL
+267 GNKMEETCDGKHPL

-305 DYGVGTIVGT
+305 DYEVGTIVGT

-349 IHGEGIEPDIP
+349 IHGEGISPDIK
-360 VKLDPEL
+360 VKLNPEL

-372 ITMEEDN
+372 LTREEDN
-379 QLQAALQ
+379 QLQAAVQ
-386 SLEEQEKEE
+386 SLEEQEK
-395 NNS
+395 

>member
-9 AAAGGAVVAVVMLGR
+9 AAVGGAAVVIAMAGR
-24 FVSIYGGDTVLANRE
+24 FVSIYGVDTVLTNRE

-45 TLEKVI
+45 TLEKII
-51 DTNYLEEKDED
+51 DTNYLEEKDKD

-86 EEYEEQNTETEGSY
+86 EEYEKQNTETEGSY

-106 MQKNPDGGVKIAE
+106 MQKNPAGGVKIAE

-124 SAYEAGIKVN
+124 SAYAAGIKVN
-134 DIISA
+134 DIISS

-144 ITDWEMEEVAD
+144 ITDWEMEDVAD
-155 YIKNQEADAVSLTV
+155 YIKNREADAVSLTV
-169 HREDVEETLKIS
+169 HRENVEEALDIS
-181 VKIADVELPSVHGEM
+181 VKIADVELPSVYGEM
-196 LDEKTGY
+196 LDKKTGY

-221 ENLEKQGMEKL
+221 ERLKEQGMERL

-243 LSSVCDVL
+243 LTSVCDVL

-267 GNKVEETCDGKHPL
+267 GNKMEETCDGKHPL

-305 DYGVGTIVGT
+305 DYEVGTIVGT

-349 IHGEGIEPDIP
+349 IHGEGISPDIK
-360 VKLDPEL
+360 VKLNPEL

-372 ITMEEDN
+372 LTREEDN
-379 QLQAALQ
+379 QLQAAVQ
-386 SLEEQEKEE
+386 SLEEQEK
-395 NNS
+395 

>member
-1 MDRQFWKG
+1 MDKQFWKG
-9 AAAGGAVVAVVMLGR
+9 AAAGGAVAAAVMLGR

-45 TLEKVI
+45 TLEKII
-51 DTNYLEEKDED
+51 DTNYLEEKDKD

-106 MQKNPDGGVKIAE
+106 MQKNSDGGVKIAE

-124 SAYEAGIKVN
+124 SAYAAGIKVN
-134 DIISA
+134 DIISS

-144 ITDWEMEEVAD
+144 ITDWEMEDVAD
-155 YIKNQEADAVSLTV
+155 YIKNREADAVSLTV
-169 HREDVEETLKIS
+169 HRENIEEALDIS
-181 VKIADVELPSVHGEM
+181 VKIADVELPSVYGEM
-196 LDEKTGY
+196 LDKKTGY

-221 ENLEKQGMEKL
+221 ERLKEQGMERL

-243 LSSVCDVL
+243 LTSVCDVL

-267 GNKVEETCDGKHPL
+267 GNKMEETCDGKHPL

-305 DYGVGTIVGT
+305 DYEVGTIVGT

-349 IHGEGIEPDIP
+349 IHGEGISPDIK
-360 VKLDPEL
+360 VKLNPEL

-372 ITMEEDN
+372 LTREEDN
-379 QLQAALQ
+379 QLQAAVQ
-386 SLEEQEKEE
+386 SLEEQEK
-395 NNS
+395 

>member
-9 AAAGGAVVAVVMLGR
+9 AAVGGAAVVIAMAGR
-24 FVSIYGGDTVLANRE
+24 FVSIYGVDTVLTNRE

-45 TLEKVI
+45 TLERII
-51 DTNYLEEKDED
+51 DTNYLEEKDKD

-86 EEYEEQNTETEGSY
+86 EEYEKQNTETEGSY

-124 SAYEAGIKVN
+124 SAYAAGIKVN
-134 DIISA
+134 DIISS

-144 ITDWEMEEVAD
+144 ITDWEMEDVAD
-155 YIKNQEADAVSLTV
+155 YIKNREADAVSLTV
-169 HREDVEETLKIS
+169 HRENVEEALDIS
-181 VKIADVELPSVHGEM
+181 VKIADVELPSVYGEM
-196 LDEKTGY
+196 LDKKTGY

-221 ENLEKQGMEKL
+221 ERLKEQGMERL

-243 LSSVCDVL
+243 LTSVCDVL

-267 GNKVEETCDGKHPL
+267 GNKMEETCDGKHPL

-305 DYGVGTIVGT
+305 DYEVGTIVGT

-323 QALYPMSDGSAV
+323 QGLYPMSDGSAV

-349 IHGEGIEPDIP
+349 IHGEGISPDIK
-360 VKLDPEL
+360 VKLNPEL

-372 ITMEEDN
+372 LTREEDN
-379 QLQAALQ
+379 QLQAAVQ
-386 SLEEQEKEE
+386 SLEEQEK
-395 NNS
+395 

>member
-9 AAAGGAVVAVVMLGR
+9 AAVGGAAVVIAMAGR
-24 FVSIYGGDTVLANRE
+24 FVSIYGVDTVLTNRE

-45 TLEKVI
+45 TLEKII
-51 DTNYLEEKDED
+51 DTNYLEEKDKD

-86 EEYEEQNTETEGSY
+86 EEYEKQNTETEGSY

-124 SAYEAGIKVN
+124 SAYAAGIKVN
-134 DIISA
+134 DIISS

-144 ITDWEMEEVAD
+144 ITDWEMEDVAD
-155 YIKNQEADAVSLTV
+155 YIKNREVDAVSLTV
-169 HREDVEETLKIS
+169 HRENVEEALDIS
-181 VKIADVELPSVHGEM
+181 VKIADVELPSVYGEM
-196 LDEKTGY
+196 LDKKTGY

-221 ENLEKQGMEKL
+221 ERLKEQGMERL

-243 LSSVCDVL
+243 LTSVCDVL

-267 GNKVEETCDGKHPL
+267 GNKMEETCDGKHPL

-305 DYGVGTIVGT
+305 DYEVGTIVGT

-349 IHGEGIEPDIP
+349 IHGEGISPDIK
-360 VKLDPEL
+360 VKLNPEL

-372 ITMEEDN
+372 LTREEDN
-379 QLQAALQ
+379 QLQTAVQ
-386 SLEEQEKEE
+386 SLEEQEK
-395 NNS
+395 